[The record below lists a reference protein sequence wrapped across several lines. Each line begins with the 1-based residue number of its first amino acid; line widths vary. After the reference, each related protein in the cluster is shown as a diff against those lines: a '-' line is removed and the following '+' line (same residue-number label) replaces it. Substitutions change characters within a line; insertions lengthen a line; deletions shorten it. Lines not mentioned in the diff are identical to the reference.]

1 MDGARHSLVS
11 RYRRHRFALLL
22 TALLGSLALHPLI
35 AMLVPGLD
43 PTEWLLAVNLVAAV
57 ASAQPPRRVAVLA
70 VLAAGCVVA
79 RLAHPLLGIP
89 ALLSLSQFLWIAA
102 IAGAAV
108 VSGEHAF
115 RRGRATTERV
125 CAALDAY
132 LLAGFAFGV
141 AFWLLERHLPGSFGS
156 AITGLAPQDAVYLS
170 FFTLSTLGLGTAIP
184 SNGIA
189 KGLMSFEALAGQIYL
204 TVLVARLVSL
214 YASEEHDRR

>member
-1 MDGARHSLVS
+1 MEAARHSLVS
-11 RYRRHRFALLL
+11 RYRRNRFALLL

-35 AMLVPGLD
+35 SVLVPGLD

-57 ASAQPPRRVAVLA
+57 ASAQPGRRVASLLVLA
-70 VLAAGCVVA
+70 TGCVIA
-79 RLAHPLLGIP
+79 RLAHPLLGIR
-89 ALLSLSQFLWIAA
+89 ALLSLSQFLWIVA
-102 IAGAAV
+102 IVGAAV
-108 VSGEHAF
+108 VSAEHAF
-115 RRGRATTERV
+115 RRGHATQERV

-141 AFWLLERHLPGSFGS
+141 AFWLLEREQPGSFGS
-156 AITGLAPQDAVYLS
+156 AITSLAPQDAVYLS

-189 KGLMSFEALAGQIYL
+189 KALMTFEAVAGQIYL

-214 YASEEHDRR
+214 YASEQGDRR